1 MDSPKSTARL
11 AGFLYL
17 VMSAL
22 MIFSYM
28 YVPSRF
34 LSGDAATTA
43 KNIADGASLYR
54 ITILISLVSQ
64 ILFVVVALT
73 LYKLFRDVDR
83 ALARLM
89 VGLVGVA
96 IAAELVTIA
105 NRLTPLILLSGESYL
120 SAFTKPQLDALVMG
134 SIRWG
139 NNLGRLL
146 TIFWGL
152 WLFPFGILTI
162 KSGYFPRILG
172 YLLLASGVGYV
183 VTCVTIIAFPE
194 HIATVSRFMSPLY
207 FGELGMV
214 LWLPIMGARDPAG
227 EAKEVEEAP
236 AVT

>member
-11 AGFLYL
+11 AGFLYVL
-17 VMSAL
+17 MSAL

-54 ITILISLVSQ
+54 LTILISLVSQ

-194 HIATVSRFMSPLY
+194 HIAAVSRFMSPLY

-214 LWLPIMGARDPAG
+214 LWLPIMGARDPAE
-227 EAKEVEEAP
+227 EAEKAEEAP

>member
-11 AGFLYL
+11 AGFLYV

-34 LSGDAATTA
+34 LSDDAATTA
-43 KNIADGASLYR
+43 RNIADGASLYR
-54 ITILISLVSQ
+54 LTILISLVSQ

-73 LYKLFRDVDR
+73 LYRLFRDVDR

-105 NRLTPLILLSGESYL
+105 NRMTPLILLSGESYL

-134 SIRWG
+134 SILWG
-139 NNLGRLL
+139 NNLARIL

-162 KSGYFPRILG
+162 KSGYFPKILG
-172 YLLLASGVGYV
+172 YLLFASGVGYV
-183 VTCVTIIAFPE
+183 VTSVTIIAFPE
-194 HIATVSRFMSPLY
+194 HIAAVSRVMSPLY

-214 LWLPIMGARDPAG
+214 LWLPFMGARDPAEHAET
-227 EAKEVEEAP
+227 EAEP